1 MKEAEAL
8 KRLKA
13 EVEFLKDELGR
24 RTKELSFFIDS
35 GKALTS
41 ALEFERVLGIIM
53 ERAQQLIKCQ
63 GWSLLL
69 VGDDDDELRFAA
81 TKGKRNLARLKK
93 VRVKMG
99 QGVAGWVAQS
109 GQPVIVPDVQKD
121 RRFYKGVDQI
131 SKVKTHA
138 VLCVPIINKRR
149 VVGVLE
155 MINKHRGQPFDDY
168 DMQLLSQLVD
178 QAAIAL
184 ERAQLYQQ
192 MTDLATTDDLTKLF
206 NFRHFD
212 KSLDHEINRVERYG
226 SELSLI
232 FFDMDY
238 FKQVND
244 NHGHLMGSRVL
255 VEVAHILVKSL
266 RNVDIISRY
275 GGDEFVIML
284 PETSVKTALRITQRL
299 QRSIMEHRFLSD
311 DELSLQLTAS
321 FGISGFPEH
330 AKSKKDLIRLA
341 DQAMYHAKNTGRNR
355 ICVAESTLTG
365 EPDKFYSLLSE
376 RASGSWPAPKSRSPK
391 RSRRRSASS

>member
-1 MKEAEAL
+1 MKDPSAVKKLKEENAL
-8 KRLKA
+8 LKA
-13 EVEFLKDELGR
+13 DLVR

-41 ALEFERVLGIIM
+41 ALDFEKVLGIIM
-53 ERAQQLIKCQ
+53 ERAQQLIKCE

-69 VGDDDDELRFAA
+69 LGEDDNELKFAA
-81 TKGKRNLARLKK
+81 TKGNKSAVRLKK
-93 VRVKMG
+93 VRIKLG
-99 QGVAGWVAQS
+99 QGIAGWVAET
-109 GQPVIVPDVQKD
+109 GQPAIVSDVKKD
-121 RRFYKGVDQI
+121 RRFFKGVDQI
-131 SKVKTHA
+131 SRFKTRA
-138 VLCVPIINKRR
+138 VLCVPILNKKK

-155 MINKHRGQPFDDY
+155 MVNKQKGRPFDEY

-184 ERAQLYQQ
+184 ERAQLYEQ

-212 KSLDHEINRVERYG
+212 KALEAEINRVERYG
-226 SELSLI
+226 SALSLI

-255 VEVAHILVKSL
+255 VEVAQILVKSL
-266 RNVDIISRY
+266 RNVDILSRY

-284 PETSVKTALRITQRL
+284 PETTVKTAYRITQRL
-299 QRSIMEHRFLSD
+299 QRAVMEHSFLK
-311 DELSLQLTAS
+311 EEGIKMKLTAS
-321 FGISGFPEH
+321 FGLSGFPEH
-330 AKSKKDLIRLA
+330 AKTKKDLIRLA
-341 DQAMYHAKNTGRNR
+341 DQAMYRAKNTGRNR
-355 ICVAESTLTG
+355 ICVAETTQTG
-365 EPDKFYSLLSE
+365 EPDRFYSLLSE
-376 RASGSWPAPKSRSPK
+376 RASGSWPEPKSRSPK